1 MENESGQYFVFEQ
14 DFVEKGIRCIP
25 MIVRLKMD
33 VVGIK
38 LKLAHWSRFA
48 EDERMLLSIQPCSN
62 HEQQCSY
69 GTYLTWLIRKYTGE
83 EPVLLE
89 VDHHPAWQVTDIIP
103 AEVQTK
109 ALEFGWM
116 IAVSQWQ
123 LLSDLQRF
131 ALLKLC
137 RPGHENKN
145 FPKAM
150 KEFGLVAAAA
160 QGPPD
165 SPEKR
170 PPEKRPSES

>member
-1 MENESGQYFVFEQ
+1 MENERLQYFAFEQ

-25 MIVRLKMD
+25 MIVRKKMD

-38 LKLAHWSRFA
+38 LKLAHWSQFNKK
-48 EDERMLLSIQPCSN
+48 ERLVLSIQACTTA
-62 HEQQCSY
+62 EQQRLY

-89 VDHHPAWQVTDIIP
+89 PDDHPVWQVTDNIP
-103 AEVQTK
+103 AELREK
-109 ALEFGWM
+109 AAEFGWT
-116 IAVSQWQ
+116 ITIHQWG
-123 LLSDLQRF
+123 SISELQRF

-150 KEFGLVAAAA
+150 MEFGLAAESAP
-160 QGPPD
+160 GL
-165 SPEKR
+165 PER
-170 PPEKRPSES
+170 LGS